1 MKILANKDDENS
13 KNEDFDVYNKNNE
26 SKILELYQ
34 NFVEI
39 QLENQRK
46 EEIKTNAQKI
56 LKKLDQNRCPVW
68 TLIVPWNH
76 YTIQSL
82 KEKNEQQLKLEISNE
97 IARQKLLKKN
107 NNSKGNFD
115 WLAHIFF
122 RVNPFTDEQD

>member
-56 LKKLDQNRCPVW
+56 LKKLDQNRCPV
-68 TLIVPWNH
+68 
-76 YTIQSL
+76 
-82 KEKNEQQLKLEISNE
+82 
-97 IARQKLLKKN
+97 
-107 NNSKGNFD
+107 
-115 WLAHIFF
+115 
-122 RVNPFTDEQD
+122 